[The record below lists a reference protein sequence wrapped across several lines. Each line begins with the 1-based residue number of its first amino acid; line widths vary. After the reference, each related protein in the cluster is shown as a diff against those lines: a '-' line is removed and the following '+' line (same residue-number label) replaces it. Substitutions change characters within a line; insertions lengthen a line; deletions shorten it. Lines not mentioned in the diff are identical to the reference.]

1 MKSDNLD
8 DIFKKK
14 RTSDLSFILRIA
26 AIGFA
31 MLIMFYLFFFL
42 FNISDDNSYQIEQ
55 NGEKYGKKEINITI
69 LIFMVLVNQYINLF
83 MKLLIKKFLIVYWI
97 FQN

>member
-14 RTSDLSFILRIA
+14 RTSDLSFILRIV
-26 AIGFA
+26 AIIFA

-42 FNISDDNSYQIEQ
+42 FNISDDNSSYVSTDVEQ
-55 NGEKYGKKEINITI
+55 K
-69 LIFMVLVNQYINLF
+69 
-83 MKLLIKKFLIVYWI
+83 
-97 FQN
+97 